1 MAVGEVKCSIHK
13 GAYRTLPYY
22 GGKRGWG
29 KAEWIAELLPWQ
41 EDSLYC
47 EPFAGMAG
55 VLLARKQVKAEMLN
69 DRNGRVVNWWRAVRD
84 QPDEFGWLVEHTPFS
99 RDEFRWAC
107 AAVDDSDLPDIRRA
121 LAFHI
126 LVSQC
131 INQGDNSLSPSSWRR
146 RFQGCNTPPN
156 PHQPAEIVFM
166 ARRLQAVQ
174 LEHLDGLTLLERIKG
189 YDHAVIYCDPPY
201 PTANRS
207 PYSRDTVDYD
217 LLAELLTVQQGAVA
231 ISGYPGEWD
240 CLGWQSD
247 GKLHGRSQING
258 KLDART
264 EVLWRNAR
272 CVERATVRHL
282 L

>member
-1 MAVGEVKCSIHK
+1 MHK

-29 KAEWIAELLPWQ
+29 KAEWIAGLLPWSA
-41 EDSLYC
+41 DSLYC

-55 VLLARKQVKAEMLN
+55 VLLARKPVTVEVLN
-69 DRNGRVVNWWRAVRD
+69 DLNGRVVNWWRAVRD
-84 QPDEFGWLVEHTPFS
+84 QPEEFGWLVEHTPFS
-99 RDEFRWAC
+99 REEYVWAC
-107 AAVDDSDLPDIRRA
+107 GAVDDLGLPPLRRA

-126 LVSQC
+126 LVTQC
-131 INQGDNSLSPSSWRR
+131 INHGDNSLSQGSWRR
-146 RFQGCNTPPN
+146 RFQDYMLRH
-156 PHQPAEIVFM
+156 PHQQAEIVFM
-166 ARRLQAVQ
+166 ARRLQTVQ
-174 LEHLDGLTLLERIKG
+174 LESVDAVMLIERIKG

-207 PYSRDTVDYD
+207 PYSHDTVDYA

-240 CLGWQSD
+240 CLGWESESQR
-247 GKLHGRSQING
+247 HGRSQING
-258 KLDART
+258 KVIERT

-272 CVERATVRHL
+272 CVELATVRHL

>member
-29 KAEWIAELLPWQ
+29 LAEWIAGLLPWSA
-41 EDSLYC
+41 DSLYC

-55 VLLARKQVKAEMLN
+55 VLLARKPVTVELLN
-69 DRNGRVVNWWRAVRD
+69 DLNGRVVNWWRAVRD
-84 QPDEFGWLVEHTPFS
+84 CPQEFGWLVEHTPFS
-99 RDEFRWAC
+99 RDEYRWAC
-107 AAVDDSDLPDIRRA
+107 AAVDDPDLPDIRRA

-131 INQGDNSLSPSSWRR
+131 INHGDNSLSQGSWRR
-146 RFQGCNTPPN
+146 RFQDYMLRH
-156 PHQPAEIVFM
+156 PHQQDEIVFM
-166 ARRLQAVQ
+166 ARRLQTVQ
-174 LEHLDGLTLLERIKG
+174 LESIDGLTLLERIKG

-201 PTANRS
+201 PTANTS
-207 PYSRDTVDYD
+207 PYALGRLDFDRLAD
-217 LLAELLTVQQGAVA
+217 LLRSQKGAVA
-231 ISGYPGEWD
+231 VSGYPGEWD
-240 CLGWQSD
+240 CLGWAAES
-247 GKLHGRSQING
+247 LRHGRSQING
-258 KLDART
+258 KVMERT

-272 CVERATVRHL
+272 CVELATVRQL